1 MPPYVQQPVDNG
13 SSPAQIQQPAD
24 NSLPPQGQ
32 QKPYQ
37 QPLNVQQGTLHR
49 DGCFNIQWLLFIFGW
64 LTTIP
69 LIVAIFLP
77 LCSGRPRFP
86 SKSYLAGWV
95 ANIVLLIL
103 QIIAIIVIVVVVNKN
118 SCNTCYDALYNSY
131 CC

>member
-13 SSPAQIQQPAD
+13 SSPAQIQQPAG
-24 NSLPPQGQ
+24 NSLPPQSQ
-32 QKPYQ
+32 QKSYR
-37 QPLNVQQGTLHR
+37 QQGTLHR
-49 DGCFNIQWLLFIFGW
+49 DGCFNIQWLLFILGW

-77 LCSGRPRFP
+77 LCNGRPRFS

-103 QIIAIIVIVVVVNKN
+103 QIIAIIVLVVVVNKN
-118 SCNTCYDALYNSY
+118 NNSCGNTCTDQYGISY